1 MRDMGLRDAKGKEIK
16 DSPVRVR
23 AKSGTLNFVSGLAG
37 YVQPP
42 KGPELVFAIF
52 AADTARRDRLKEYER
67 EQPEGGEAWTKRA
80 RRLQG
85 QLISRWVGLYV

>member
-1 MRDMGLRDAKGKEIK
+1 MRDATGKNIK

-37 YVQPP
+37 YIQPP

-52 AADTARRDRLKEYER
+52 AADTARRDKLVESER
-67 EQPEGGEAWTKRA
+67 EQPPGGEAWTKRA

-85 QLISRWVGLYV
+85 QLIARWAGVYG